1 VRRAITHAIDRGALP
16 GVDHAAGRGGAIP
29 PVMPGHSDNATLG
42 HNPDMARALL
52 SEAGF
57 PGGEGLPEIVVAVT
71 PWAPVEALGRDL
83 AAVGINARFEVMEK
97 RLGVRPHEHAWYSGW
112 HADYPDPDGFYLG
125 FLELDLPLYRDDET
139 NSILARARA
148 SRDRDERLR
157 LYREFE
163 RIWIGERA
171 ALVPLSYAR
180 QLTLRRPHVQDL
192 RLNPMR
198 VFHLEQVVVTPPDG
212 A

>member
-1 VRRAITHAIDRGALP
+1 
-16 GVDHAAGRGGAIP
+16 
-29 PVMPGHSDNATLG
+29 
-42 HNPDMARALL
+42 
-52 SEAGF
+52 
-57 PGGEGLPEIVVAVT
+57 
-71 PWAPVEALGRDL
+71 
-83 AAVGINARFEVMEK
+83 MEK
-97 RLGVRPHEHAWYSGW
+97 RSRSAPHEHAWYSGW

-139 NSILARARA
+139 NAILARARA

-163 RIWIGERA
+163 RLWIGERA

-180 QLTLRRPHVQDL
+180 QLDAAPAARQDL

-198 VFHLEQVVVTPPDG
+198 VFHLEQVVVGDAGPSR
-212 A
+212 